1 MRTRVKFCG
10 ITNLEDALK
19 AAELGV
25 DAIGLNFCPASRR
38 YLTPDQALQIITKL
52 PPFITVVGVF
62 VNASLEE
69 ITKILASVPL
79 DRLQF
84 HGDESPEF
92 CASFHKLYYKAV
104 RMRDD
109 INLDGLAN
117 EYIGSQ
123 AILVD
128 TYIPREQ
135 GGTGQIFDWKRLPV
149 FYPKPLILAGGLTP
163 NNVFAAIQT
172 VRPYAVDVAS
182 GIESMPGQKDYI
194 KMMDFMYEVN
204 RASCSSK

>member
-84 HGDESPEF
+84 HGDESPQF
-92 CASFHKLYYKAV
+92 CESFHKAYYKAV
-104 RMRDD
+104 RMREN
-109 INLDGLAN
+109 INLDLIAN
-117 EYIGSQ
+117 NYKHAQ

-128 TYIPREQ
+128 TYIPNEQ
-135 GGTGQIFDWKRLPV
+135 GGTGQIFDWKRLPAS
-149 FYPKPLILAGGLTP
+149 YSKPLILAGGLTP
-163 NNVFAAIQT
+163 DNVFNAIQT
-172 VRPYAVDVAS
+172 VHPYAVDVAS
-182 GIESMPGQKDYI
+182 GIESIPGQKDSI
-194 KMMDFMYEVN
+194 KMTELMCEIK
-204 RASCSSK
+204 RADSF